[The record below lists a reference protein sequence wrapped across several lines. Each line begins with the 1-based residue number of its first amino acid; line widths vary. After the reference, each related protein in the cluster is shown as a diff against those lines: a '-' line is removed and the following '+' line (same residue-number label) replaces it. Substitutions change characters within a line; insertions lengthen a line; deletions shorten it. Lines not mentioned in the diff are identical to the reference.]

1 MVKSSIR
8 FMNKMIM
15 HYPLSIK
22 MFKMASH
29 RGLGDKQPNGFGLKS
44 TALPMATRHILIGF
58 TIETKGFIIM
68 EAMGSAYHRSGR
80 I

>member
-29 RGLGDKQPNGFGLKS
+29 RGLGDKQPNGIGES
-44 TALPMATRHILIGF
+44 NRITNGATSHIDWIYNRNQRFHYRGGDG
-58 TIETKGFIIM
+58 I
-68 EAMGSAYHRSGR
+68 SVHRNGR